1 MNSSPGTR
9 SLLCLSFS
17 RSIFVLCFLSIALL
31 AWPTAASLAPSPG
44 LPAISSARGEIVVDS
59 RPRSAENSPHHHYQ
73 HHHQIS
79 PRSQSL
85 PQPFDTSLSD
95 DSFTTSSCPA
105 FFASFLSNSTIA
117 DCHAISLLLQDSSS
131 FFNTLSSAPATSR
144 TLDAACAAP
153 FHQCAS
159 IFASL
164 AADIRRPENCGHDL
178 ENGNPLA
185 QSALTDF
192 RAYEPLYK
200 ATCLTNPVTDRYC
213 FVDAVFSNVSAD
225 YNVYFVPLGV
235 RLSPEIRNLTCGQC
249 LQATM
254 DVFSEYA
261 EVDGQPL
268 AKSYLPSAKVVN
280 RICGSGFADVNVS
293 VGSVK
298 LAAQADSG
306 AAGGVAVDGL
316 VLGWSL
322 LLGLGVVWLG

>member
-1 MNSSPGTR
+1 
-9 SLLCLSFS
+9 
-17 RSIFVLCFLSIALL
+17 
-31 AWPTAASLAPSPG
+31 
-44 LPAISSARGEIVVDS
+44 
-59 RPRSAENSPHHHYQ
+59 
-73 HHHQIS
+73 
-79 PRSQSL
+79 
-85 PQPFDTSLSD
+85 
-95 DSFTTSSCPA
+95 
-105 FFASFLSNSTIA
+105 
-117 DCHAISLLLQDSSS
+117 DSSS

-164 AADIRRPENCGHDL
+164 AADIRRPETCKQDL

-185 QSALTDF
+185 QAALTDF

-200 ATCLTNPVTDRYC
+200 ATCLTNPASDNYC

-235 RLSPEIRNLTCGQC
+235 SLSSELRNLTCGQC

-268 AKSYLPSAKVVN
+268 AQSYLPSARAVN

-306 AAGGVAVDGL
+306 AAGVGVDGL
-316 VLGWSL
+316 LVLAWAL
-322 LLGLGVVWLG
+322 LLGLGVVWFG